1 MERLGHSVMP
11 VSLQHSDRID
21 PAELNGQGARL
32 LEPTLRELAAQGCHD
47 TIVLPFFLG
56 PSRAIT
62 RFVPQQVDEVTA
74 VYPNFR
80 VGIAA
85 SLVDP
90 SREADTVI
98 AQILRDEVISTIRRH
113 KLDRPPLIVVD
124 HGSPEKRVIAVRD
137 HVAGQLREMLGD
149 QVGAFS
155 AASMERRPGP
165 AYAFNE
171 PLLSSLLDSQLFN
184 QGAVIVCQLFLSE
197 GRHAGPDGDIARICR
212 SAGMAHAGL
221 KTFTTRPFGLHPV
234 LLGILHRRYRA
245 CRPSF

>member
-1 MERLGHSVMP
+1 MP
-11 VSLQHSDRID
+11 VSLKHSDRID
-21 PAELNGQGARL
+21 PAELNGRRAST

-62 RFVPQQVDEVTA
+62 QFAPQKVHKVSA

-90 SREADTVI
+90 SREADAGI
-98 AQILRDEVISTIRRH
+98 AQILRDEVISTIQRH

-137 HVAGQLREMLGD
+137 HVAMQLREMLGD

-171 PLLSSLLDSQLFN
+171 PLLSSLLDAELFN

-221 KTFTTRPFGLHPV
+221 KTYSTRPIGFRPD

-245 CRPSF
+245 CLQSSIRIREG